1 MKNFK
6 TKLFAAAMAA
16 PLAMSGMSVFATE
29 GPAATTEQQSTTAP
43 IIKNEFTMPEGTTV
57 PEVTFT
63 YSITK
68 SPASTGDFTYP
79 EISEKTITYTATDKN
94 PTTLTKTT
102 PLFTDG
108 DFTSAGIYEFDVT
121 QTFSQLQDLT
131 GFEQKL
137 NANTEKAVNK
147 VRVYVKNTDKGGL
160 ACTYTVQN
168 GNEKQSFGEDGP
180 VLTYKN
186 NYSKTKVDEE
196 NGAFTLGQTV
206 TGDMGDKNRDF
217 SYLVTLTA
225 PENAGENPFAG
236 KIGDDDVTSNV
247 TNKKFMMKADESA
260 KIKLIKA
267 PVGST
272 ITITAQ
278 NAGDHTTT
286 YKEGNTNLTTGDS
299 KEYTY
304 KVTEA
309 GLQLIVNQHKELGT
323 TPIMGNI
330 INNMPFLGLIA
341 VALGGFI
348 AYIALKRRQNA

>member
-16 PLAMSGMSVFATE
+16 PLAMSGMSVFAAGDATE
-29 GPAATTEQQSTTAP
+29 DQKSSTAP
-43 IIKNEFTMPEGTTV
+43 TIENEFTMPDGTTV
-57 PEVTFT
+57 PNVTFT
-63 YSITK
+63 YTVTQA
-68 SPASTGDFTYP
+68 PESTGDFTYP
-79 EISEKTITYTATDKN
+79 TIAAKTITYTANDDN
-94 PTTLTKTT
+94 PTALTKSE
-102 PLFTDG
+102 PLFTNS
-108 DFTSAGIYEFDVT
+108 DFKSAGIYEFDVT
-121 QTFSQLQDLT
+121 QKVSPLQDLD
-131 GFEQKL
+131 GFEQIL
-137 NANTEKAVNK
+137 NENTDKAQYK
-147 VRVYVKNTDKGGL
+147 VRVYVTNTENGL
-160 ACTYTVQN
+160 SCTYTVQN
-168 GNEKQSFGEDGP
+168 GDSKQSFGEEGP

-217 SYLVTLTA
+217 SYLVTLAA

-236 KIGDDDVTSNV
+236 FIGSEAVTSNV
-247 TNKKFMMKADESA
+247 TDKNFTMKADESA
-260 KIKLIKA
+260 KIKLTKA

-278 NAGDHTTT
+278 NADDHTTT
-286 YKEGNTNLTTGDS
+286 YKEGNADLTTGDS
-299 KEYTY
+299 KTFTY
-304 KVTEA
+304 KVTED
-309 GLQLIVNQHKELGT
+309 GLQLIVNQHKELGD
-323 TPIMGNI
+323 TPITGNI